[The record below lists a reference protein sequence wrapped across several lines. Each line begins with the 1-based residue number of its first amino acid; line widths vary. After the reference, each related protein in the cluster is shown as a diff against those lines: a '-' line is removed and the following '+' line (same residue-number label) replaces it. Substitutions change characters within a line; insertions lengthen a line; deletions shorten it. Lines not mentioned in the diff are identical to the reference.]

1 MERWVYSSV
10 RATKKEQQTVADQAA
25 APVHVSS
32 EEFDTVILGSQ
43 LPAVVDFWAEWC
55 GPCRAIA
62 PAVSQ
67 LAAEYEGRVLVA
79 KLNADECPEVLMRY
93 GIQGIPTLIYFKDG
107 QEAGRVVGL
116 TGYATL
122 KSKLEKLLD

>member
-1 MERWVYSSV
+1 MGLFKRSSD
-10 RATKKEQQTVADQAA
+10 TKEQQAVADQAT
-25 APVHVSS
+25 APVHVSG

-67 LAAEYEGRVLVA
+67 LAAEYEGRALVA
-79 KLNADECPEVLMRY
+79 KLNADECSEILMRY
-93 GIQGIPTLIYFKDG
+93 GIRGIPTLIYFKDG

-116 TGYATL
+116 TGYSTL
-122 KSKLEKLLD
+122 KNKLEKLLD

>member
-1 MERWVYSSV
+1 MSLFKRSSEP
-10 RATKKEQQTVADQAA
+10 KEQQKTASKDVA
-25 APVHVSS
+25 PLHVTG
-32 EEFDTVILGSQ
+32 EEFGTVVLGSE

-67 LAAEYEGRVLVA
+67 LAAEYEGRAVVA
-79 KLNADECPEVLMRY
+79 KLDADAYPEIVMRY
-93 GIQGIPTLIYFKDG
+93 GIMGIPTLIYFKDG
-107 QEAGRVVGL
+107 KEADRVIGL

-122 KSKLEKLLD
+122 KNRLEKLLA

>member
-1 MERWVYSSV
+1 M
-10 RATKKEQQTVADQAA
+10 
-25 APVHVSS
+25 HVTG
-32 EEFDTVILGSQ
+32 EEFDTVVLGSQ

-55 GPCRAIA
+55 GPCHAIA

-67 LAAEYEGRVLVA
+67 LAAEYQGRALVA
-79 KLNADECPEVLMRY
+79 KLDADAYPEILMRY
-93 GIQGIPTLIYFKDG
+93 GIMGIPTLIYFKDG

-116 TGYATL
+116 AGYATL